1 MLFNSWEFLFFFP
14 IVTILFFITPHKA
27 RWFILLGAS
36 SIFYCY
42 FIPVYLLILFF
53 TIAVDYAAGIFI
65 EESKRNKKLWLI
77 ASIVAN
83 VGVLAIFKY
92 YNFFIGN
99 IHSFTNIRFPL
110 LHLILPIGLSFH
122 TFQAMSYTME
132 VYYGREKAE
141 RHLGLYALYVM
152 FYPQLVAGP
161 IERPQNMFPQFK
173 TQQYFSWDNFL
184 NGLRLILWG
193 FFKKVVIADRI
204 ADFVA
209 PVFNHPEQQ
218 HFLVLWLGIIFFAIQ
233 IYCDFSG
240 YSDIAIG
247 CAKVMGYDLM
257 LNFNRPYFA
266 RSIGEFWRRWHISLS
281 TWFRDYVYKPLGGS
295 KRGYLN
301 TCKNLLI
308 IFALS
313 GLWHGAGWTFIV
325 WGLIHGIARVI
336 ELLIQRFAKLSKY
349 KVVGYVVT
357 MAIVLFAWIFFRA
370 SSIENALAVIKHLF
384 SFKTNAQI
392 YPIGDIAKESVQYSK
407 ASIIYIMITI
417 AFMFLTEKYTDPKM
431 FSLNRSQ
438 TKDIIFC
445 VIVLLAILL
454 TGVFNKTS
462 FIYFQ
467 F

>member
-14 IVTILFFITPHKA
+14 IVTVLFFLTPHKA
-27 RWFILLGAS
+27 RWFVLLTAS

-42 FIPVYLLILFF
+42 FIPAYLLILFF

-65 EESKRNKKLWLI
+65 EESKKNKKLWLI

-83 VGVLAIFKY
+83 VGVLGIFKY

-99 IHSFTNIRFPL
+99 INSFTDNRLPL
-110 LHLILPIGLSFH
+110 LNIILPIGLSFH

-132 VYYGREKAE
+132 VYYGRYKAE

-161 IERPQNMFPQFK
+161 IERPQHMFPQFK
-173 TQQYFSWDNFL
+173 TKQFFNWENVL
-184 NGLRLILWG
+184 NGLRLMLWG

-204 ADFVA
+204 ADFVSV
-209 PVFNHPEQQ
+209 VFNHPEQQ
-218 HFLVLWLGIIFFAIQ
+218 HFIILWMGIIFFAIQ

-257 LNFNRPYFA
+257 INFNRPYFA
-266 RSIGEFWRRWHISLS
+266 KSIGEFWRRWHISLS

-295 KRGYLN
+295 RKSYFI
-301 TCKNLLI
+301 TYKNVLI
-308 IFALS
+308 VFALS
-313 GLWHGAGWTFIV
+313 GLWHGAGWTFII
-325 WGLIHGIARVI
+325 WGLIHGVARI
-336 ELLIQRFAKLSKY
+336 GELLINRFTKIPTKGFI
-349 KVVGYVVT
+349 GYAVT
-357 MAIVLFAWIFFRA
+357 MFVVVFAWIFFRA
-370 SSIENALAVIKHLF
+370 SSIQNALNVFKCTFFLNTKAVL
-384 SFKTNAQI
+384 
-392 YPIGDIAKESVQYSK
+392 YPVGNSAGNVVPYSK
-407 ASIIYIMITI
+407 VTIVYSLITI
-417 AFMFLTEKYTDPKM
+417 ISMFLIEKYTDPKM
-431 FSLNRSQ
+431 FILSRYKI
-438 TKDIIFC
+438 KDICFC
-445 VIVLLAILL
+445 IIILLAVLL
-454 TGVFNKTS
+454 TGIFNKTV

>member
-42 FIPVYLLILFF
+42 FIPAYLLILFF

-99 IHSFTNIRFPL
+99 IHSFANIKFPL

-161 IERPQNMFPQFK
+161 IERPQHMFPQFK
-173 TQQYFSWDNFL
+173 TQQYFSWDNL
-184 NGLRLILWG
+184 LSGLRLMLWG

-204 ADFVA
+204 ADFVT

-218 HFLVLWLGIIFFAIQ
+218 HFLILWLGILFFAIQ

-295 KRGYLN
+295 KKGYVN
-301 TCKNLLI
+301 TYKNLLI
-308 IFALS
+308 VFALS

-336 ELLIQRFAKLSKY
+336 ELLIQRFTTLSKY
-349 KVVGYVVT
+349 TVIGYVIT
-357 MAIVLFAWIFFRA
+357 MLVVLFAWIFFRA
-370 SSIENALAVIKHLF
+370 ASIDNALAVIKHLF
-384 SFKTNAQI
+384 SFKTNAQL
-392 YPIGDIAKESVQYSK
+392 YPVGDMIKESIQYSK
-407 ASIIYIMITI
+407 ASIIYVLITI
-417 AFMFLTEKYTDPKM
+417 AFMFFIEKYTDPKM

-445 VIVLLAILL
+445 VIILLAILL